1 MPKPTTADMLM
12 PIWRAWHG
20 IIPAWAAKQKGV
32 KPNTLAAWAR
42 RNPDVDHLDHGVYAW
57 YPDNDDAENIDWD
70 LTRFARALAY
80 AGPDAYLWG
89 PTVLEL
95 NHIGTYTSRN
105 TCIATPTRRRVKQGV
120 TWKTTVTPASD
131 TICGMPSQTVFEA
144 LTSSRGMFDNAKYR
158 QALDDAVN
166 RHLIDDTQRETLG
179 YSLKRHPADL
189 PRR

>member
-1 MPKPTTADMLM
+1 MRISAPGSSNS
-12 PIWRAWHG
+12 RRR
-20 IIPAWAAKQKGV
+20 
-32 KPNTLAAWAR
+32 WAR
-42 RNPDVDHLDHGVYAW
+42 SSETHAVRERGGLAGDHAPGRPTPACHPAGATPFQARLRRG

-80 AGPDAYLWG
+80 AEPDAYLWG
-89 PTVLEL
+89 GATVLEL

-120 TWKTTVTPASD
+120 TWKTTVTPAS
-131 TICGMPSQTVFEA
+131 QTVFEA
-144 LTSSRGMFDNAKYR
+144 LTSSRGMFDDDKYR

>member
-1 MPKPTTADMLM
+1 MGGA
-12 PIWRAWHG
+12 
-20 IIPAWAAKQKGV
+20 
-32 KPNTLAAWAR
+32 
-42 RNPDVDHLDHGVYAW
+42 
-57 YPDNDDAENIDWD
+57 
-70 LTRFARALAY
+70 
-80 AGPDAYLWG
+80 
-89 PTVLEL
+89 TVLEL

-120 TWKTTVTPASD
+120 TWKTTVTPAS
-131 TICGMPSQTVFEA
+131 QTVFEA
-144 LTSSRGMFDNAKYR
+144 LTSSRGMFDDDKYR